1 MCQEGVQILFH
12 YITPCTQL
20 GSAHPHCLS
29 GSQHVLKGSM
39 SPVATQGR
47 MGWVRPD
54 ATASDTV
61 LPETSPKSILTKA
74 IQAPLVGEE
83 DPCWGLQG

>member
-1 MCQEGVQILFH
+1 
-12 YITPCTQL
+12 
-20 GSAHPHCLS
+20 
-29 GSQHVLKGSM
+29 M